1 MKYNL
6 NDILKEIRSILV
18 NEGVGSINLNKISK
32 KLDISISDLN
42 AFFSD
47 DEDLVSQLLEIERG
61 KFDGIFEEND
71 FQSGN
76 AIDAMLLVS
85 KEISDRYDY
94 ISPAYSADLEKIH
107 PNIYQD
113 HFNKRRDF
121 IYRKIQLDLRK
132 GITQGLY
139 RSDLSTELISRLY
152 MSRLVDIHNTDYY
165 PVDKFPFETLFDI
178 MFDSFIRSIATKDG
192 LEYYLKNK

>member
-1 MKYNL
+1 MKHNL
-6 NDILKEIRSILV
+6 NDILKDVRSILV
-18 NEGVGSINLNKISK
+18 NEGVGSINLNRISE
-32 KLDISISDLN
+32 KLNITKSELN
-42 AFFSD
+42 IFFSND
-47 DEDLVSQLLEIERG
+47 DDLVSQLLELERK

-71 FQSGN
+71 FQTGN
-76 AIDAMLLVS
+76 AIDAMLIVS
-85 KEISDRYDY
+85 KEISDKYDY
-94 ISPAYSADLEKIH
+94 ISPAYSADIEKIH
-107 PNIYQD
+107 PKIYQD

-152 MSRLVDIHNTDYY
+152 MSRLMDIHNTDYY

-178 MFDSFIRSIATKDG
+178 MFDSFIRSIATEKG
-192 LEYYLKNK
+192 LKYYLQNK